1 MSCIEGILKVFH
13 VHFWF
18 PKKLGEGLNSF
29 ACIDVF
35 GLCVAIYSDE
45 VEFF

>member
-1 MSCIEGILKVFH
+1 MLCIEGILKVFH

-18 PKKLGEGLNSF
+18 PKKLGEGVNSF
-29 ACIDVF
+29 GCIDGF